1 MASDNELLIRL
12 GVDTS
17 NANKQLKA
25 IQTELKELNKQINLV
40 DDSTEDFNKSATG
53 LTKQLELQ
61 KKASQTYT
69 TQLKVQK
76 DQLHE
81 YRTALKQTED
91 SLEELREKHGENSKE
106 VKNAEKM
113 IVSYKQ
119 KIGQLETS
127 IETTTT
133 QMEAMN
139 RSINETSKKLNGL
152 KWYNLADGLKTI
164 SNGFEN
170 VSNATGKM
178 ADLIMPLSTT
188 IAGGFA
194 FSAKTAMDF
203 ETAMTQVGVT
213 SQATAEEM
221 EQLKEVAI
229 QLGEELPI
237 SSTDAAEG
245 LNYLA
250 LAGYDVAQQ
259 LIAIE
264 PIAKASV
271 AWASDLATVSDLAT
285 DSLSAM
291 NLGVED
297 LAGYMDMLSNAQSNS
312 NTTAVAL
319 MEAYIEVGGSLAQLN
334 VPLEESMTLLGTMAN
349 RGIKGAEAGRALS
362 AVLINLTAGTAKSV
376 GALEELNIQTF
387 DAQGNFVGLEN
398 ILLQLN
404 EALAG
409 LTEEQKNNYLAA
421 IGGKQHVSDLN
432 AILAGLNE
440 EYGDLKLTISD
451 STGVLDEMTD
461 KMGSTTAMTIEELK
475 GKLESLAIKIGDK
488 LLPFIEKAA
497 EYLMVWIDKF
507 NALDEETQNTILK
520 IGALIAIGAP
530 LLKVFSNITGGVGD
544 FFDSMSNLS
553 RLIGDKGGIRGSLI
567 SLSDDFGKLNL
578 GMKEI
583 DSSIGTTL
591 LSGLGKAG
599 SGMGVFSTAVG
610 VATAALVGG
619 GAAYGLYKAFQNVL
633 EVSQWSSEGTLR
645 NSEYL
650 RLIKEPAG
658 EAEQALIDLA
668 AQFQM
673 LYETSSTILQT
684 MANTNTAI
692 SQAQYQAI
700 VSSYEQ
706 THNDVISSL
715 ETRRQA
721 EYDIIDAMYEEKLNT
736 AALMGEEEV
745 RIVEGQKQA
754 EIDAVDKKINEMID
768 VENRGY
774 EQILQNAE
782 WALEERY
789 AQNESFQ
796 EKQQQ
801 DLKNYYDNVSLL
813 TETGEYYQ
821 AEIIR
826 ENQKEM
832 IELRRQFEEDYSSGA
847 TDMYDKILQTARD
860 NRDQERTIEDENY
873 AEKLEKFGAYSDS
886 WFEAQNTTKKEFIE
900 GLKAQHEEELGLIEG
915 RYQDEV
921 DALNQ
926 AAERR
931 AEAMNLQAMAEQE
944 ILQQGYTLSET
955 ELTNYLA
962 RVDELYKAG
971 YTDHGAIIDT
981 ALKDILGIET
991 ANYIEQENALNTH
1004 NENME
1009 TATQTTVQNMY
1020 DTTHQGLGGMITTIE
1035 EADFGTPMTYNV
1047 GEMETVLGQADFTT
1061 SIETGLQT
1069 AVNTIE
1075 STDFQTPTAT
1085 ALAGVENAANTVM
1098 PQIPIIT
1105 ATGIE
1110 GTVNL
1115 LNGADLAT
1123 PATTMFNGVDDA
1135 ADTSMSNANETTSG
1149 WLETIAGAISSWDLL
1164 TPTLSAGGLVVNA
1177 METTMTD
1184 TNTSAETGIET
1195 VNTTIENAPFEE
1207 TMITQGEKMNNAMET
1222 SMTTINTTTD
1232 NGMTTIDTTIDN
1244 APLEATMESQGSR
1257 MNSAQAN
1264 NMSELAGTTT
1274 SGMSNV
1280 RSALES
1286 AWNGIVSWWNAQSL
1300 KNKDVNIN
1308 VRTNYLTTG
1317 TPTQYSNGSR
1327 IAPMSLRSDEGF
1339 MGSIFPSDMEIPE
1352 YGLVSNPYTLRGV
1365 TTSVGKLDLP
1375 DLNYLSRRGESTPT
1389 YDLSSLDKKLDTLI
1403 EVLSNK
1409 ENGNTTFTIEEMNVR
1424 TDQDI
1429 RNIARELDALR
1440 KIQAR
1445 GRGES

>member
-1 MASDNELLIRL
+1 
-12 GVDTS
+12 
-17 NANKQLKA
+17 
-25 IQTELKELNKQINLV
+25 
-40 DDSTEDFNKSATG
+40 
-53 LTKQLELQ
+53 
-61 KKASQTYT
+61 
-69 TQLKVQK
+69 
-76 DQLHE
+76 
-81 YRTALKQTED
+81 
-91 SLEELREKHGENSKE
+91 
-106 VKNAEKM
+106 
-113 IVSYKQ
+113 
-119 KIGQLETS
+119 
-127 IETTTT
+127 
-133 QMEAMN
+133 
-139 RSINETSKKLNGL
+139 
-152 KWYNLADGLKTI
+152 
-164 SNGFEN
+164 
-170 VSNATGKM
+170 
-178 ADLIMPLSTT
+178 
-188 IAGGFA
+188 
-194 FSAKTAMDF
+194 
-203 ETAMTQVGVT
+203 
-213 SQATAEEM
+213 
-221 EQLKEVAI
+221 
-229 QLGEELPI
+229 
-237 SSTDAAEG
+237 
-245 LNYLA
+245 
-250 LAGYDVAQQ
+250 
-259 LIAIE
+259 
-264 PIAKASV
+264 
-271 AWASDLATVSDLAT
+271 
-285 DSLSAM
+285 
-291 NLGVED
+291 
-297 LAGYMDMLSNAQSNS
+297 
-312 NTTAVAL
+312 
-319 MEAYIEVGGSLAQLN
+319 
-334 VPLEESMTLLGTMAN
+334 
-349 RGIKGAEAGRALS
+349 
-362 AVLINLTAGTAKSV
+362 
-376 GALEELNIQTF
+376 
-387 DAQGNFVGLEN
+387 
-398 ILLQLN
+398 
-404 EALAG
+404 
-409 LTEEQKNNYLAA
+409 
-421 IGGKQHVSDLN
+421 
-432 AILAGLNE
+432 
-440 EYGDLKLTISD
+440 
-451 STGVLDEMTD
+451 
-461 KMGSTTAMTIEELK
+461 
-475 GKLESLAIKIGDK
+475 
-488 LLPFIEKAA
+488 
-497 EYLMVWIDKF
+497 
-507 NALDEETQNTILK
+507 
-520 IGALIAIGAP
+520 
-530 LLKVFSNITGGVGD
+530 
-544 FFDSMSNLS
+544 MSNLS
-553 RLIGDKGGIRGSLI
+553 RIIGDKGGIRGSLI

-591 LSGLGKAG
+591 LSGLGKVG
-599 SGMGVFSTAVG
+599 IGMGTFSTAVG

-619 GAAYGLYKAFQNVL
+619 GAAYGLYKAFQTVL
-633 EVSQWSSEGTLR
+633 EVSQWTSEGTLR

-650 RLIKEPAG
+650 RLISGPAG

-668 AQFQM
+668 AQFQT
-673 LYETSSTILQT
+673 LYESSSTILQA

-706 THNDVISSL
+706 THNDVITSL
-715 ETRRQA
+715 ESRRQA
-721 EYDIIDAMYEEKLNT
+721 EYDIIDEMYAEKLNT

-745 RIVEGQKQA
+745 RIVQEQKQA
-754 EIDAVDKKINEMID
+754 AIDAVNEKIDGMIE
-768 VENRGY
+768 VENKGY

-813 TETGEYYQ
+813 TETGEYFQ

-847 TDMYDKILQTARD
+847 TEMYDKILQTAKD
-860 NRDQERTIEDENY
+860 NRDQERAIEDENY

-900 GLKAQHEEELGLIEG
+900 GLKAQHEEELGLIET

-921 DALNQ
+921 DALNRS
-926 AAERR
+926 AERR
-931 AEAMNLQAMAEQE
+931 VEAINLQTMAEQE
-944 ILQQGYTLSET
+944 LLQQGYTLSET

-1004 NENME
+1004 NANME

-1061 SIETGLQT
+1061 SIATGLQT
-1069 AVNTIE
+1069 AVSTIE

-1110 GTVNL
+1110 GTVAV
-1115 LNGADLAT
+1115 LNGTDLAI
-1123 PATTMFNGVDDA
+1123 PATTMFNGVDEA
-1135 ADTSMSNANETTSG
+1135 ANTSMSNANETTSG
-1149 WLETIAGAISSWDLL
+1149 WLGTIANAIFSWDLL
-1164 TPTLSAGGLVVNA
+1164 TPTLTAGGLVVNA
-1177 METTMTD
+1177 MDTSMTD
-1184 TNTSAETGIET
+1184 TNTSAETGMET
-1195 VNTTIENAPFEE
+1195 VNTTIENAPFEDS
-1207 TMITQGEKMNNAMET
+1207 MLTQGEKMNNAMET

-1244 APLEATMESQGSR
+1244 APLEATMESQGAR
-1257 MNSAQAN
+1257 MDSAQAS
-1264 NMSELAGTTT
+1264 NMSELAGTTK
-1274 SGMSNV
+1274 SGMGEV
-1280 RSALES
+1280 RSALET

-1300 KNKDVNIN
+1300 KDKDVNIN
-1308 VRTNYLTTG
+1308 VRTNYSTTG
-1317 TPTQYSNGSR
+1317 TPTQYSNGSGVS
-1327 IAPMSLRSDEGF
+1327 PMSLRSNEEF
-1339 MGSIFPSDMEIPE
+1339 MSSMFPSNMEIPE
-1352 YGLVSNPYTLRGV
+1352 RGLVSNPYTLRGV

-1375 DLNYLSRRGESTPT
+1375 DLNFLSRRGESTPT

>member
-17 NANKQLKA
+17 GADKQLKA
-25 IQTELKELNKQINLV
+25 IQTELKELNKQIKLV
-40 DDSTEDFNKSATG
+40 DDSTEDFNKSSTG

-69 TQLKVQK
+69 TQLEVQQK
-76 DQLHE
+76 QLAE
-81 YRTALKQTED
+81 YRAALKKTED
-91 SLEELREKHGENSKE
+91 GLEELRLKHGSNSKE

-127 IETTTT
+127 IETTTD

-139 RSINETSKKLNGL
+139 RRIKETSKELNGL
-152 KWYNLADGLKTI
+152 KWHNLSDGLKTI
-164 SNGFEN
+164 SNGFEK
-170 VSNATGKM
+170 VSNVTGKM
-178 ADLIMPLSTT
+178 ADLIMPLATT

-194 FSAKTAMDF
+194 FSAKTAIDF
-203 ETAMTQVGVT
+203 EAAMTKVGVT

-221 EQLKEVAI
+221 EQLKEIAI

-237 SSTDAAEG
+237 SASDAAEG

-250 LAGYDVAQQ
+250 LAGYDVSEQ
-259 LIAIE
+259 LTAIS

-271 AWASDLATVSDLAT
+271 AWTSDLATVSDLAT

-291 NLGVED
+291 NLSVEN

-312 NTTAVAL
+312 NTTALAL

-334 VPLEESMTLLGTMAN
+334 VPLEESMALLGVMAN
-349 RGIKGAEAGRALS
+349 RGVKGAEAGRALS
-362 AVLINLTAGTAKSV
+362 AVLVNLTAGTSKSV
-376 GALEELNIQTF
+376 GVLEELNVQTF

-432 AILAGLNE
+432 ALLSGLNE
-440 EYGDLKLTISD
+440 EYGDLKVTISE
-451 STGVLDEMTD
+451 STGVLDEMTET
-461 KMGSTTAMTIEELK
+461 MSSTTAMTIEELK

-497 EYLMVWIDKF
+497 ELLMGWIDKF
-507 NALDEETQNTILK
+507 NALDEETQNTILQ

-530 LLKVFSNITGGVGD
+530 LLKLFSNITGGVGD
-544 FFDSMSNLS
+544 FFEGMSNLS
-553 RLIGDKGGIRGSLI
+553 RIIGDKGGIRGSLG
-567 SLSDDFGKLNL
+567 LLTGDFKTLDSR
-578 GMKEI
+578 MREI
-583 DSSIGTTL
+583 GGTIGTTL
-591 LSGLGKAG
+591 ISGLGKVG
-599 SGMGVFSTAVG
+599 ISMGTFSTAVG
-610 VATAALVGG
+610 VATGALVGG
-619 GAAYGLYKAFQNVL
+619 GAAYGLYKAFQTVL

-668 AQFQM
+668 AQFQT
-673 LYETSSTILQT
+673 LYESSSTILQT

-706 THNDVISSL
+706 THNDVITSL
-715 ETRRQA
+715 ENRRQA
-721 EYDIIDAMYEEKLNT
+721 EYDIIDELYAEKLNT

-745 RIVEGQKQA
+745 KIVEGQKQA
-754 EIDAVDKKINEMID
+754 AIDAVNEKINGMIE

-789 AQNESFQ
+789 AQNENFQ

-813 TETGEYYQ
+813 TETGEYFQ

-847 TDMYDKILQTARD
+847 TDMYDKILQTAKD
-860 NRDQERTIEDENY
+860 NREQERLIEDENY
-873 AEKLEKFGAYSDS
+873 AEKLEKYGAYSES

-900 GLKAQHEEELGLIEG
+900 GLKAQHEEELGLIET
-915 RYQDEV
+915 RYQDEI

-931 AEAMNLQAMAEQE
+931 AEAINLQTMAEQE
-944 ILQQGYTLSET
+944 LLQQGYTLSET

-1004 NENME
+1004 NANME
-1009 TATQTTVQNMY
+1009 TSTQTSIQNMY
-1020 DTTHQGLGGMITTIE
+1020 DATHQGLGGMITTIE

-1061 SIETGLQT
+1061 SISTGLQT
-1069 AVNTIE
+1069 ATTTIE
-1075 STDFQTPTAT
+1075 NTDFQTPTAN
-1085 ALAGVENAANTVM
+1085 ALAGVENAANMVM

-1110 GTVNL
+1110 GTIGV
-1115 LNGADLAT
+1115 LNGTDLAT
-1123 PATTMFNGVDDA
+1123 PATTMFNGVDEA

-1149 WLETIAGAISSWDLL
+1149 WLGTIANAIFSWDLL
-1164 TPTLSAGGLVVNA
+1164 TPTLTAGGLVVNA
-1177 METTMTD
+1177 MDTSMTD
-1184 TNTSAETGIET
+1184 ANTSVETGMET
-1195 VNTTIENAPFEE
+1195 VNTTIENAPFED
-1207 TMITQGEKMNNAMET
+1207 TMLTQGEKMNNAMET

-1244 APLEATMESQGSR
+1244 APLEATMESQGAR
-1257 MNSAQAN
+1257 MDSAQAS
-1264 NMSELAGTTT
+1264 NMSELAGTTR
-1274 SGMSNV
+1274 SGMGEV
-1280 RSALES
+1280 RSALET

-1300 KNKDVNIN
+1300 KDKDVNIN
-1308 VRTNYLTTG
+1308 VRTNYSTTG
-1317 TPTQYSNGSR
+1317 TPTQYSNGSGV
-1327 IAPMSLRSDEGF
+1327 APMSLRSNEGF
-1339 MGSIFPSDMEIPE
+1339 MGSIFPSNMEIPE
-1352 YGLVSNPYTLRGV
+1352 HSLVSNPYTLRGV

-1375 DLNYLSRRGESTPT
+1375 DLNYLPRRGESTPT